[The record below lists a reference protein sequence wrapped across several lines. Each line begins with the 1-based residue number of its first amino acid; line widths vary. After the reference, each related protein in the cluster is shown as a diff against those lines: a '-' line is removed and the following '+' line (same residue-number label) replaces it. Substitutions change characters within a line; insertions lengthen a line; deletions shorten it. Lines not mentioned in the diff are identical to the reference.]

1 MEERAK
7 AVGMENMLTEQDYAD
22 GIHTGSAALKK
33 NPATQN
39 SACTDLVEERQSP
52 DSVTV
57 KLGKG
62 AGRGR

>member
-7 AVGMENMLTEQDYAD
+7 AVGMKNTLTEQDSAD
-22 GIHTGSAALKK
+22 GTHTGSAALRKD
-33 NPATQN
+33 PATQN
-39 SACTDLVEERQSP
+39 SARTDLMEETQSP